1 MMRKQNTIQ
10 GDHNLT
16 ELNGS
21 LEPKYQKIPSNW
33 IVENLISRCYDV
45 TLMQYVLRNDKMTFF
60 RLEHL
65 VEKHETKKSVS
76 IEEVIGP
83 GGYLLI
89 FT

>member
-1 MMRKQNTIQ
+1 MITI
-10 GDHNLT
+10 
-16 ELNGS
+16 
-21 LEPKYQKIPSNW
+21 I
-33 IVENLISRCYDV
+33 
-45 TLMQYVLRNDKMTFF
+45 F

-83 GGYLLI
+83 GGYLLL